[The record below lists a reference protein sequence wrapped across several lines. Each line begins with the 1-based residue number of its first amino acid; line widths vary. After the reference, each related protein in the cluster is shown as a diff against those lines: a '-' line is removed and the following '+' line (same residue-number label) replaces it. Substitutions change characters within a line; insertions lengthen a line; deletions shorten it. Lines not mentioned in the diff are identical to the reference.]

1 MRTEKSIMN
10 KHMLYRSDSNTSNS
24 GGRNL
29 STPQATASK
38 QFGKTIEKAMLSALE
53 IDDQISYP
61 RGLPCTPNQK
71 RRYTELTPFT
81 NVKEFGR
88 SITPMN
94 KFSIK
99 LQEIREKNDDS

>member
-1 MRTEKSIMN
+1 MN

-53 IDDQISYP
+53 KDEQVSYP
-61 RGLPCTPNQK
+61 RGQVPCTPNQK
-71 RRYTELTPFT
+71 RRFTELTPFKD
-81 NVKEFGR
+81 VKESSR

-99 LQEIREKNDDS
+99 LQEIGEKNDDS